1 MYGIMLFFCVA
12 LLYPSAASAVVQLN
26 IPAERSLSI
35 TSDADTVLTAEG
47 EYVRISLLD
56 ESYLLM
62 QPNTSIRLRAVETD
76 DFIRIELFRGALLI
90 HTVNQS
96 QKSLSLLVNES
107 LVTANSANA
116 GVDIMGFYW
125 VEAGQIQIMSL
136 TSGSQV
142 TIRKGMYAQS
152 NNSAREIV
160 SGNLSMAEIQRLSLS
175 YRPGAGSAVPKGFR
189 LEYGESGE
197 LVLREITQ
205 LLPAE
210 NQ

>member
-1 MYGIMLFFCVA
+1 MYSIMLFFCVA